1 MKSRP
6 WYSWLLFAIVVVA
19 VGWVIYR
26 NIGEIRQYDFS
37 YNLWFIFI
45 AFLFEIVAYLAQ
57 FGIWLNLSKAYG
69 LKAPALKAGKGFF
82 LSQLGKYI
90 PGKVGLVLVRLDAY
104 RGYSKKK
111 IAVATG
117 FEMILAVASAC
128 ILVLV
133 GLISAAEFLPGYA
146 VYGSIAL
153 LAVLLVLLYP
163 PFFLKLV
170 NFGFKLIKREPIEES
185 PSYLT
190 TIKFILAFMLV
201 GLLHGVG
208 LFFALKSLSPVPFE
222 YYMTI
227 TAVYYAAGIVGLI
240 SFFAPA
246 GIGVREGI
254 LMLVLPLFIAE
265 PVVIVGAIIIRLLIT
280 AAELTLAGIFS
291 ICDRSS
297 RA

>member
-6 WYSWLLFAIVVVA
+6 WYSWLLFALVVAA
-19 VGWVIYR
+19 VGWFIFR

-37 YNLWFIFI
+37 YNLWFILL
-45 AFLFEIVAYLAQ
+45 AFVFEVLAYLFQ
-57 FGIWLNLSKAYG
+57 FGIWVNLSGEYG
-69 LKAPALKAGKGFF
+69 LKASAVKAGKGFF

-90 PGKVGLVLVRLDAY
+90 PGKVGLVLVRMDAY
-104 RGYSKKK
+104 RGFSKKK

-117 FEMILAVASAC
+117 FEMILGVASAC

-133 GLISAAEFLPGYA
+133 GLIYAAEFLPGYA
-146 VYGSIAL
+146 VYGAIAL

-185 PSYLT
+185 PSYRT
-190 TIKFILAFMLV
+190 TIKFMLAYILV
-201 GLLHGVG
+201 GLLHGMG
-208 LFFALKSLSPVPFE
+208 LLFVLKSLAPVPFE

-254 LMLVLPLFIAE
+254 LMLVLPLFIPE
-265 PVVIVGAIIIRLLIT
+265 PVVIVGAIIIRLLMT
-280 AAELTLAGIFS
+280 AAELTLAGVFS
-291 ICDRSS
+291 LAEKMSQR
-297 RA
+297 